1 MKANITLVIDDG
13 SATPFVKHIKNAEFK
28 LRQTADCVRGW
39 LSGHDPA
46 EYCQTGHYTLSMDLD
61 WSNEEQV
68 KRFTEFSAI
77 RSVEQLDTSGK
88 LLGPPVDFKYEP
100 YTGSPKQTQHGVMD
114 DTTKEIQ
121 QLVQQSKD
129 IEHELQKTELHAVGT
144 VTGRLSS
151 NEAGQNQRNC
161 ASCGTLGLRGQPCIN
176 CKAMVW
182 PPSANLPDT
191 VVTKLRKIIG
201 QFIEQGLDRFAAK
214 DLAEVVTA
222 RYLVQENPE
231 HLTTLQG
238 EERDAFIRQFNA
250 EWEFLTKKKD

>member
-1 MKANITLVIDDG
+1 M
-13 SATPFVKHIKNAEFK
+13 
-28 LRQTADCVRGW
+28 
-39 LSGHDPA
+39 
-46 EYCQTGHYTLSMDLD
+46 
-61 WSNEEQV
+61 
-68 KRFTEFSAI
+68 
-77 RSVEQLDTSGK
+77 EQLDTSGK
-88 LLGPPVDFKYEP
+88 LLGPPVDFKPMTPGKDAQSEAARQHHNDVHVTPTEHGNVALRHYYEP

-161 ASCGTLGLRGQPCIN
+161 ASCGTLGLQGQPCIN